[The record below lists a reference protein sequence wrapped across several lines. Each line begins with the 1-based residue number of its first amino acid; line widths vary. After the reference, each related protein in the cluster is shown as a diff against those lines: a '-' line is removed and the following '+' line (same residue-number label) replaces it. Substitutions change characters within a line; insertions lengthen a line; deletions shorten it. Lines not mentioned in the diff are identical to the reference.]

1 MENKEIYK
9 EVRKELTQREK
20 DAKELEELNLFLAE
34 IDKPDLEATR
44 IVQKAKMKI
53 GQVDKA
59 LKKRGA

>member
-44 IVQKAKMKI
+44 IVQKAKIKI